1 MVTGPELGRW
11 LLCWKWVG
19 AYQAGSRLAQVDAGV
34 SVDL

>member
-1 MVTGPELGRW
+1 MVTGPEVGWHLLGQ
-11 LLCWKWVG
+11 KWVG